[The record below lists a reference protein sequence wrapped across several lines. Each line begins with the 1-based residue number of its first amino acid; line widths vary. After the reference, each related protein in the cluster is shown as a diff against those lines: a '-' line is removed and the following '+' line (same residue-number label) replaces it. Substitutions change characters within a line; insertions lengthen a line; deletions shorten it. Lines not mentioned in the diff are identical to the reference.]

1 MSAVITERLVAVAQA
16 VRAAGHG
23 GKSAI
28 YASACSELGLSRATL
43 HRKLKELTVTTKS
56 RKRRAD
62 AGQSGLTRDEALLIS
77 GTLMETLR
85 NTGKRLY
92 SLTDAVDGLR
102 ANGLIRAER
111 IDRATGELVPLSDS
125 AIQRALRAYN
135 VHPDQLMAP
144 APHSELASL
153 HPNHVWQ
160 IDASLCV
167 LYYLKPQA
175 NSSSGLQVMP
185 RDEFYK
191 NKPRNMH
198 RIMADR
204 VWSYEITDHTSGWIY
219 VEYVMGAES
228 GENLCNV
235 LINAMQERGG
245 ADLLH
250 GIPAILYMDP
260 GSANTS
266 AMALNL
272 CKSLGIEAIAHAPGN
287 ARATGQVENAR
298 NIIERKFESGLK
310 FRPVAD
316 LAELNALAAQWRAVF
331 NASSVHRRHGKN
343 RSAMWLTI
351 TQDQLIKA
359 PSIAVCRE
367 LAVSEPQERKV
378 TPKLRI
384 SFQGVEYDVSRV
396 PGVMVAEKVLVTRNP
411 WRDDAAQVVTVN
423 AEGREVFNVVPKV
436 VKDEFGFADTAAL
449 IGTRYNAPA
458 DTSAQHDRKAIEQ
471 IMTGTNSVADAEA
484 QRKVK
489 ALPLGGNYNP
499 YKATEDANLPAFMP
513 RRGTEHQLTGPI
525 VELPPLSHVAA
536 AKLIKAKVGNL
547 WTPETMAQLKA
558 DYPEGVLEQ
567 QLDAIV
573 ERIHNPA
580 PQRTGLRLVG
590 GDAC

>member
-28 YASACSELGLSRATL
+28 YANACQELGLSRATL
-43 HRKLKELTVTTKS
+43 HRKLKDLTVTNKT
-56 RKRRAD
+56 RKRRTD
-62 AGQSGLTRDEALLIS
+62 AGQSDLTRDEALMIS
-77 GTLMETLR
+77 GVLMETLR
-85 NTGKRLY
+85 NSGKRLY
-92 SLTDAVDGLR
+92 SITDAVQGLR
-102 ANGLIRAER
+102 ANNLIRAER
-111 IDRATGELVPLSDS
+111 VNRATGEVAPLSDS
-125 AIQRALRAYN
+125 AIHRALRAYS
-135 VHPDQLMAP
+135 VHPDQLLAP
-144 APHSELASL
+144 TPHTELASL

-175 NSSSGLQVMP
+175 RSTNGLHVMAH
-185 RDEFYK
+185 DEFYK
-191 NKPRNMH
+191 NKPKNLQ

-235 LINAMQERGG
+235 LINALQERGG
-245 ADLLH
+245 ADILH
-250 GIPAILYMDP
+250 GIPAILFMDP

-266 AMALNL
+266 TMALNL
-272 CKSLGIEAIAHAPGN
+272 CKSLGIQAIAHAPGN

-331 NASSVHRRHGKN
+331 NATTVHRRHGKN

-359 PSIAVCRE
+359 PTVAVCRE
-367 LAVSEPQERKV
+367 LAVAQPQERKV

-384 SFQGVEYDVSRV
+384 NFQGEEYDVSRV

-423 AEGREVFNVVPKV
+423 ADGREVFNVVPRV
-436 VKDEFGFADTAAL
+436 VKDEFGFAENAAI
-449 IGTRYNAPA
+449 IGTSYNAPA
-458 DTSAQHDRKAIEQ
+458 DTVAQKDRQAIEQ
-471 IMTGTNSVADAEA
+471 LMTGTTTPGEAEA
-484 QRKVK
+484 QRKAK
-489 ALPLGGNYNP
+489 ALPLGGKYNP
-499 YKATEDANLPAFMP
+499 YKATEEADLPTFMP
-513 RRGTEHQLTGPI
+513 RRGTDHELAGPI
-525 VELPPLSHVAA
+525 VELPPMTLFAA
-536 AKLIKAKVGNL
+536 AKRLMNQFPEWNKEHFSALKASFPDGVREDEL
-547 WTPETMAQLKA
+547 EAAAERVRATMARPKLS
-558 DYPEGVLEQ
+558 V
-567 QLDAIV
+567 
-573 ERIHNPA
+573 
-580 PQRTGLRLVG
+580 VG
-590 GDAC
+590 GNQ